1 MPEDTVLYIRHECAH
16 RDIFAATV
24 WCSFSRVNTLRQMC
38 RYLGSVGG
46 CLGGRTRLSRSC
58 MLSRLAALSRLP
70 DLTMKCSMEGDVVN
84 LVVSATSDLPV
95 LLPFIIDP
103 TGQADSHC
111 TSRHASTRSTS
122 KHANGDC
129 LSRHA
134 SSHSMARHADSCCTS
149 RHARATGNPGK
160 QVTAWQ
166 KTSQSLYSSRKANAN
181 KTPTHKQTYS

>member
-1 MPEDTVLYIRHECAH
+1 MLCIRHEYVQ

-84 LVVSATSDLPV
+84 LVVSETSDFPV
-95 LLPFIIDP
+95 PLPFIIDP
-103 TGQADSHC
+103 TGQAGSHC

-122 KHANGDC
+122 KHADGYC

-134 SSHSMARHADSCCTS
+134 SSHSMARRADSYCTS
-149 RHARATGNPGK
+149 RHARGHWKSRQASRHSRMK
-160 QVTAWQ
+160 DIIAY
-166 KTSQSLYSSRKANAN
+166 YSSRKADAN
-181 KTPTHKQTYS
+181 KAVACKQTTS